1 MMLQM
6 LEIPWLLILL
16 ILALCGFTAFLFLPS
31 ILELKRPRNHGPR
44 RILESVEERGTRIEV
59 NSLEPS
65 ELPTPVK
72 DYIPENLQRILVSL
86 NGKKISRIGADT
98 IKIVGDVEF
107 PSGIETLENIMVEGC
122 LTIGDECHFH
132 GSVQASEDVT
142 IGCNV
147 TVEKNLVSG
156 GDVVVDR
163 NTVINGSLNAKGSVS
178 LGPNA
183 LVGLSLFSGGNVEL
197 SQGAK
202 VAKNITSSG
211 FIISHETQKLQKR
224 NL

>member
-1 MMLQM
+1 M

-44 RILESVEERGTRIEV
+44 RILESVEEMKTQIKSSIE
-59 NSLEPS
+59 LS
-65 ELPTPVK
+65 ELLTPVK
-72 DYIPENLQRILVSL
+72 DYIPESLQRILVSL

-107 PSGIETLENIMVEGC
+107 PSGIETLENIMVEGF

-156 GDVVVDR
+156 KNVVVDR

-211 FIISHETQKLQKR
+211 FIISHETQKLQER